1 MSIGQIAT
9 IGGYIL
15 TIIAVLAAIRK
26 PLAKVKDLA
35 NGQLCMLRNE
45 ITTIYYK
52 HSGEGKPALREYER
66 KNLDDLFDGYKALG
80 GNHYID
86 DIYKE
91 MREWHVIN

>member
-1 MSIGQIAT
+1 MTIGQIAT

-86 DIYKE
+86 DIYKD
-91 MREWHVIN
+91 MREWRVVN